1 MFSTFFRAFSH
12 AFHTFF
18 RENTRRKQPATNR
31 RLCNYHIRNVA
42 LGLFTSGP
50 RVISR

>member
-18 RENTRRKQPATNR
+18 YKNTRYENTFFRKNTITTQRA
-31 RLCNYHIRNVA
+31 IK
-42 LGLFTSGP
+42 
-50 RVISR
+50 